1 MNMSTSH
8 PSGPVTPRERPRG
21 QQKVYEL
28 GNSVTVSL
36 PQTIGLTPGTA
47 LSMRLGW
54 YEDQLL
60 YLKAVPA
67 DPAFTT
73 QTDPQ
78 PTPMADGGDRVA
90 ETSIT
95 DPYKVRTGRT
105 PMLTIPAACPDEQFA
120 VGTSPELVAG
130 MVEGSLAYL
139 KVIPETLYAA
149 AGSIA
154 LSDLIHALDP
164 DASRDAP
171 EESTQLPLSAFT
183 PSQ

>member
-21 QQKVYEL
+21 QQKLYEL
-28 GNSVTVSL
+28 GNSLTVSL
-36 PQTIGLTPGTA
+36 PQTIELAPGTA
-47 LSMRLGW
+47 ISMRLGW
-54 YEDQLL
+54 YHGQLV

-67 DPAFTT
+67 ERAITT
-73 QTDPQ
+73 QTEPQ
-78 PTPMADGGDRVA
+78 PTPMADGGDRVT
-90 ETSIT
+90 ETSIA
-95 DPYKVRTGRT
+95 DPYTVRTGRT
-105 PMLTIPAACPDEQFA
+105 PMLTIPAACPTATFP
-120 VGTSPELVAG
+120 VGTHPELVAG

-139 KVIPETLYAA
+139 KVIPEALYAA

-154 LSDLIHALDP
+154 LSDLIHAIDP
-164 DASRDAP
+164 DTSRDTS